1 MEKYIPVI
9 TKKYSCKV
17 SVDDI
22 VYIRQHEKKLDIVTE
37 EERYSYYE
45 KMDNVVDYLDDRFY
59 RIMKRLVVNLDKV
72 TMVREQ
78 QIYFENGDGL
88 YLGKDNYIKAKQ
100 RYTAHLRGLDK

>member
-37 EERYSYYE
+37 EKVFLLREDGQCR
-45 KMDNVVDYLDDRFY
+45 
-59 RIMKRLVVNLDKV
+59 RLS
-72 TMVREQ
+72 R
-78 QIYFENGDGL
+78 
-88 YLGKDNYIKAKQ
+88 
-100 RYTAHLRGLDK
+100 

>member
-1 MEKYIPVI
+1 MEKYIPII
-9 TKKYSCKV
+9 TKQYSCKV

-37 EERYSYYE
+37 AESYSYYE
-45 KMDNVVDYLDDRFY
+45 KMDNVIDCLDDRFY
-59 RIMKRLVVNLDKV
+59 RVMKRLVVNLDKV

-78 QIYFENGDGL
+78 QIHFDKGGEI